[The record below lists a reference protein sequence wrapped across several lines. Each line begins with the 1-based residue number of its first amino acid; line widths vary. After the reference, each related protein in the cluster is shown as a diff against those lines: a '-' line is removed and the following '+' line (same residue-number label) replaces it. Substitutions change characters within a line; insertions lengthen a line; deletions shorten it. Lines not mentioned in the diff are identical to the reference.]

1 MSLAPITHDT
11 LSHPRLR
18 HGFFTREGGVS
29 EGIFRSLN
37 VGLGSS
43 DAPEHVA
50 ANRGRIIR
58 HLEVH
63 GLRTCYQIHSALV
76 VTIDSDGPYERTE
89 ADAMVTNQPGIA
101 LGILTADCAPVLFA
115 DAQGGVIGAAHAG
128 WKGALGGVLKNTVDA
143 MERLGASR
151 TRIQAV
157 IGPCI
162 GPESYEVGDEF
173 LEHFGPGNTAFFTP
187 GRPGHAFFDLPGYV
201 QNRLEKLGISAM
213 WCGYDT
219 LPDEARFFSY
229 RRKTLRAEP
238 DYGRQL
244 SAIALME

>member
-1 MSLAPITHDT
+1 MSLTPITHNA
-11 LSHPRLR
+11 LLHPHIR

-29 EGIFRSLN
+29 EGIFSSLN

-50 ANRGRIIR
+50 ANRARIIR

-63 GLRTCYQIHSALV
+63 GLRTCYQIHSARV
-76 VTIDSDGPYERTE
+76 VVIDSDAPYERTE
-89 ADAMVTNQPGIA
+89 ADALVTNQKGIA
-101 LGILTADCAPVLFA
+101 LGILTADCAPVLLA
-115 DAQGGVIGAAHAG
+115 DAKAGVIGAAHAG
-128 WKGALGGVLKNTVDA
+128 WRGAFAGVLENTLDA
-143 MERLGASR
+143 MERLGSSR

-162 GPESYEVGDEF
+162 GPASYEVGADF
-173 LEHFGPGNTAFFTP
+173 IEHFGPENAMFFTP
-187 GRPGHAFFDLPGYV
+187 AKPGHAFFDLPGYV
-201 QNRLEKLGISAM
+201 ENRLEKAGVSAM
-213 WCGYDT
+213 WCKDDT